1 MSDDARPK
9 SVTIVAWIFIVLGVI
24 GIFSVVKGYQS
35 IASGEFDRQIAADA
49 RIAAMVKDM
58 PRPTLAAMLG
68 STAMIALEVVGA
80 VLMLKGQ
87 KLGRT
92 LIVVGVVGTLLIS
105 LVNGTPFRFM
115 IPSLVINAILFF
127 FLFRPSANEYFNRR

>member
-1 MSDDARPK
+1 
-9 SVTIVAWIFIVLGVI
+9 VTILAWAFIVLGVI
-24 GIFSVVKGYQS
+24 GIFGAVKGYRS
-35 IASGEFDRQIAADA
+35 IASGEFDRQIAADP

-92 LIVVGVVGTLLIS
+92 LIVVGFVATLLIS
-105 LVNGTPFRFM
+105 SVSGTPFRFM

-127 FLFRPSANEYFNRR
+127 FLFRPSVNEYFNRR